1 MNIFENDHEALQIG
15 ALTIENGFDDIII
28 SGEVQITH
36 DEMGRQKAQAL
47 YEFAKNL
54 LESMDK
60 PKQDLP
66 PAQDKQMVANP
77 FGD

>member
-15 ALTIENGFDDIII
+15 ALTIENGFDEIII
-28 SGEVQITH
+28 SGDVQITH
-36 DEMGRQKAQAL
+36 DEMGRQKAQVL
-47 YEFAKNL
+47 YDFAKNL

-66 PAQDKQMVANP
+66 PAQAEHMVKNP